1 MFDILSERAERFKA
15 LSSINTS
22 QARSVI
28 TDLLW
33 ENPDPGNT
41 FPCMVNINFNAA
53 RSARV
58 DNQKCDTKVFDFYPR
73 KVLIHCLNGYYSGI

>member
-58 DNQKCDTKVFDFYPR
+58 DAKNVIQKFLTFTQERY
-73 KVLIHCLNGYYSGI
+73 